1 MHEIVILDN
10 RDSFVRNIGHRL
22 DELGAPWRIVPAHAT
37 RLDELTAL
45 DPAGLIVS
53 PGPQGPDE
61 AGVSTAAIRALGR
74 AGTPTLGIC
83 LGHQCIAAA
92 WDVPV
97 TPTERARH
105 GRSSPI
111 AHDGRGLLLGLP
123 SPFPAARY
131 HALAA
136 AEPPAGGPLEVSARL
151 DDESGLVMGL
161 RHRTL
166 PVEGVQF
173 HPESVLTPLGFRI
186 LGRFA
191 TACGFPPS
199 AGLVEA
205 RVAAAERVVAAAE
218 ARDRPATGTT
228 PA

>member
-1 MHEIVILDN
+1 MPREIVILDN

-22 DELGAPWRIVPAHAT
+22 DELGVPWRIVPAHAT
-37 RLDELTAL
+37 RLDELAAL
-45 DPAGLIVS
+45 DPSGLIVS

-61 AGVSTAAIRALGR
+61 AGVSTAAIRALAR
-74 AGTPTLGIC
+74 DGTPILGIC

-97 TPTERARH
+97 TPTDHARH

-111 AHDGRGLLLGLP
+111 AHDGRGLLRGLP

-136 AEPPAGGPLEVSARL
+136 AEPPPDGPLEVSAWL
-151 DDESGLVMGL
+151 DDEAQVVMGL
-161 RHRTL
+161 RHRSL

-186 LGRFA
+186 LARFA
-191 TACGFPPS
+191 AACGHVPP
-199 AGLVEA
+199 AALVEA
-205 RVAAAERVVAAAE
+205 RVRVAERVVAAAD
-218 ARDRPATGTT
+218 A
-228 PA
+228 

>member
-1 MHEIVILDN
+1 MSAGIVILDN

-37 RLDELTAL
+37 RLDELAAFEPT
-45 DPAGLIVS
+45 GLVVS

-61 AGVSTAAIRALGR
+61 AGVSTAAIRALAVR
-74 AGTPTLGIC
+74 GTPILGVC

-97 TPTERARH
+97 RPTEHARH
-105 GRSSPI
+105 GRASPI
-111 AHDGRGLLLGLP
+111 AHDGRGLLDGLP

-136 AEPPAGGPLEVSARL
+136 AEPAPGSPLEVSARL
-151 DDESGLVMGL
+151 DDDSGLVMGL
-161 RHRTL
+161 RHRRL

-186 LGRFA
+186 LAAFAARCGYPVSAELVAGR
-191 TACGFPPS
+191 
-199 AGLVEA
+199 VEA
-205 RVAAAERVVAAAE
+205 AQRLVAGR
-218 ARDRPATGTT
+218 R
-228 PA
+228 